1 MSGMRMM
8 EVDPILQLFLNFGV
22 FNVVQVN
29 LFFQKRGKWFMLGG
43 VERRLTITDKVVG
56 RENGCLTDRFYH

>member
-1 MSGMRMM
+1 MV
-8 EVDPILQLFLNFGV
+8 EVDPIVQLFLNFRV

-29 LFFQKRGKWFMLGG
+29 LFFQKRGQWFMLGG

-56 RENGCLTDRFYH
+56 CENGCLTDMFYH